1 MLSPCMNCKN
11 RKLKCHSNCN
21 KYLLYKEKLNNKN
34 KIIKK
39 KKEKRRNKF
48 KISCK

>member
-34 KIIKK
+34 KLIKK
-39 KKEKRRNKF
+39 KKEEINLRYHINK
-48 KISCK
+48 